1 MSTALAGLILLLL
14 AGLALAAARVRLPVA
29 TAVFGAG
36 LLLFDALADGV
47 RGLWLVW
54 LPLLAWNLTPLR
66 LRLLAPLLDR
76 VRRALPPMSDTERE
90 ALAAGTVW
98 WEADLFAGDPD
109 WRRLLSL
116 PVPALSAEE
125 QAFLDGPTAAL
136 CARLDDWRITHVD
149 RDLPPALWQTIRTQG
164 FLGMIVPR
172 AYGGLGF
179 SAQAHSAI
187 VARIA
192 SRSVSAAVTV
202 MVPNSLGPAELLLAY
217 GTPAQKDYWLPRLA
231 RGEDI
236 PCFALTGPEAGSDAA
251 SIPDR
256 GIVGRGMHDGR
267 ETLGIRVS
275 WDKRYITLA
284 PVATVL
290 GLAFRLHDP
299 DGLLGERA
307 DIGITLALIPTTH
320 PGVEIGRRHFPG
332 NQAFM
337 NGPTRGHDVFIPLD
351 WIIGGPACAGHGW
364 TMLMECLAAGR
375 GISLPAN
382 GTAGTLYAARVSGA
396 YARVRRQFKLPIG
409 RFEGVTEALARIG
422 GHAYVLEAARRLSV
436 LALDLGEKPA
446 VVSAIVKYQ
455 STERMRAAVNDAMD
469 IHGGKGICHGPS
481 NWLAGVYQALPIG
494 ITVEGANILTRTLIV
509 FGQGALRCHPWLRS
523 EMAAAENPDRR
534 AALAAFDQA
543 FRGHLGHL
551 LGTLARAGGRA
562 LSAAAFAPAPAGADA
577 GTRHW
582 YRELSRLSAAF
593 ALVADVALLTLGGE
607 LKRRERLCGR
617 LADALAELYLASAA
631 LKRYEDDGR
640 PEADLACVDYVLAE
654 ACYAIEKRLSDALA
668 NFPRPLAG
676 SLLRRLVFPW
686 GRRMRGARDAQSAR
700 VAELMMSPGP
710 ARERLSGPIH
720 VSRDP
725 AEAVGALELA
735 FEAVVA
741 AESIEARLQAALRKG
756 RLTDRD
762 PATAIAAG
770 VLTAD
775 ELAQLERAAALVRRV
790 IAVDDFDPAALRGR
804 GGVAVVGTDPDTPP
818 EIPPSPAGPELPDPP
833 APPERPADPAPPEA
847 PEPPATPEVPPPP
860 GGPEIPPSAPEPA
873 GLRAAAFAGG
883 RA

>member
-1 MSTALAGLILLLL
+1 MSTAIAGLILLLL
-14 AGLALAAARVRLPVA
+14 AGLALAAARVSLPVA
-29 TAVFGAG
+29 TAVLGAG
-36 LLLFDALADGV
+36 LLLLDALADGV
-47 RGLWLVW
+47 RGLWLAW

-66 LRLLAPLLDR
+66 LRLLAPLPDH
-76 VRRALPPMSDTERE
+76 VRRAQPPMSDTERE

-98 WEADLFAGDPD
+98 WEAELFAGDPH
-109 WRRLLSL
+109 WQRLLSL
-116 PVPALSAEE
+116 PAPALSAEE
-125 QAFLDGPTAAL
+125 QAFLDGPTTAL
-136 CARLDDWRITHVD
+136 CAQIDDWRITHVD

-179 SAQAHSAI
+179 SAQAHSA
-187 VARIA
+187 VVTRIA
-192 SRSVSAAVTV
+192 SRSVSVAVTV

-217 GTPAQKDYWLPRLA
+217 GTQAQKDHWLPRLA

-256 GIVGRGMHDGR
+256 GVVCRGLHAGR

-275 WDKRYITLA
+275 WDTRYITLA

-299 DGLLGERA
+299 DGLLGDRA

-337 NGPTRGHDVFIPLD
+337 NGPTRGRDVFIPLD

-382 GTAGTLYAARVSGA
+382 GTAGALYAARVSGA

-409 RFEGVTEALARIG
+409 RFEGVAEALARIG
-422 GHAYVLEAARRLSV
+422 GHAYVLEAARRLST

-523 EMAAAENPDRR
+523 ELAAAGNPDRR

-577 GTRHW
+577 ATRHW

-640 PEADLACVDYVLAE
+640 PEADLACLDYVLAE

-668 NFPRPLAG
+668 NFPRPLLG

-741 AESIEARLQAALRKG
+741 AEAIEARLQAAKRRG
-756 RLTDRD
+756 RLQTPD
-762 PATAIAAG
+762 PAAALAAG
-770 VLTAD
+770 ELTAG
-775 ELAQLERAAALVRRV
+775 EFAQLEQAAALVRRV
-790 IAVDDFDPAALRGR
+790 IAVDDFDPAALAGH
-804 GGVAVVGTDPDTPP
+804 GVATVAT
-818 EIPPSPAGPELPDPP
+818 GPELPPP
-833 APPERPADPAPPEA
+833 PSGPEIPESTPPERPAEPSPPEA

-860 GGPEIPPSAPEPA
+860 SGPEIPPSAPEPA
-873 GLRAAAFAGG
+873 GLRPAAFAGA